1 MSGQKTKRQKTK
13 RQKDKKTKK
22 EFNILMPGL
31 FCTLAMFFRCDRI
44 SSTHPVEWIGQQ
56 VGLLLFSLLVSLF
69 GLCLFVIFSYLSGR
83 IVGGEEAK
91 RLAFPWQVAI
101 MRENEGI
108 VCGGSLLSKQWA
120 VSASHCFSGCP
131 KFDTDDCTM
140 YACPYKNSRDF
151 DSTTYMLR
159 FGEFEIGNTDTE

>member
-13 RQKDKKTKK
+13 RQKDKKQKK
-22 EFNILMPGL
+22 SSIFWCQGCFALL
-31 FCTLAMFFRCDRI
+31 QCFCDRI

-56 VGLLLFSLLVSLF
+56 VGLSLFSLLVSLF